1 MVNKETVKRNKP
13 DEKMSRTNP
22 IIRFLQASALLVCL
36 VYVLRRFNGDSQSST
51 DWHVSSWIASNPTN
65 RHKLPPE
72 CDPYGEL
79 GHLFTADNLHESRYI
94 IFNDHRQPALDAPD
108 QDWIVPSL
116 TSTIHEHKFVEL
128 DFARNRTVIMIG
140 DSIDRNLVT
149 HFGRRGL
156 AGTKGHHKF
165 FEFPDHEHI
174 PKPKLESHRIGMAH
188 LPELNFS
195 IYNWFLMGLG
205 VKQEVPFFHP
215 REDLPQDFEGRM
227 ETYFLPLLRANLIP
241 KPDLIIVNTGFW
253 DLEFLARSR
262 GAKYNLPDSKT
273 RSIEGPTGL
282 KLNDFG
288 DGNPL
293 SLIELGYHRTRLRK
307 FLKLLIDSL
316 KSIYE
321 PTTKTNKKNYLDKP
335 IEIMYRSM
343 QLGNASL
350 TNAFAAERIHQLD
363 ESNRLVLKEFDIKV
377 IEWGKMTIGLDSQ
390 LDDPSIHYGIGSAQY
405 IFGDMLLFY
414 LKRLISGSKDEWIG
428 CDWIRNRNLHYQN

>member
-1 MVNKETVKRNKP
+1 
-13 DEKMSRTNP
+13 MSRTNP

-149 HFGRRGL
+149 HF
-156 AGTKGHHKF
+156 
-165 FEFPDHEHI
+165 
-174 PKPKLESHRIGMAH
+174 ESHRIGMAH

-241 KPDLIIVNTGFW
+241 KPDLIIFNTGFW

-293 SLIELGYHRTRLRK
+293 SLIELGFTQDDLTN
-307 FLKLLIDSL
+307 L
-316 KSIYE
+316 
-321 PTTKTNKKNYLDKP
+321 PPKTNKKNYLDKP

-343 QLGNASL
+343 QLGNAI
-350 TNAFAAERIHQLD
+350 N
-363 ESNRLVLKEFDIKV
+363 
-377 IEWGKMTIGLDSQ
+377 
-390 LDDPSIHYGIGSAQY
+390 
-405 IFGDMLLFY
+405 
-414 LKRLISGSKDEWIG
+414 
-428 CDWIRNRNLHYQN
+428 